1 MTKQAIK
8 EKLAN
13 ILRLVNTFLAMQE
26 KKETQQKP
34 GLEKEYLQGLSKKLT
49 ESVKQ
54 FGHDEEDQPQ
64 EIVQIL
70 NEIMHAEEACRAKY
84 EIGARFHV
92 IQSQLQAL
100 TTAYKKESDI
110 KEMVEDIQQSTGE
123 MKSDE
128 EIVYVYLFNAQGAKF
143 HTWLSVLTPKALMD
157 HSINRPVYAKFE
169 HIDELLRSKTD
180 IEQHAYIK
188 AHIKK
193 SDIIMSL
200 DNSILKD
207 ALGNKLLRL
216 KYGSLTADKIVYFF
230 HRNKEYTVSKD
241 GELKLQEV

>member
-1 MTKQAIK
+1 MTRQAVK

-13 ILRLVNTFLAMQE
+13 ILRLVNTFFAMQE
-26 KKETQQKP
+26 KKEAQQKP
-34 GLEKEYLQGLSKKLT
+34 GLEKEYLQELSKKLT
-49 ESVKQ
+49 ASIDQ
-54 FGHDEEDQPQ
+54 LGHDEEEQPQ
-64 EIVQIL
+64 EVIKL
-70 NEIMHAEEACRAKY
+70 LKEIMHAEEACRTKY

-110 KEMVEDIQQSTGE
+110 KEVVEEVQQSTDE

-157 HSINRPVYAKFE
+157 HSVNRPVYAKFE
-169 HIDELLRSKTD
+169 HIDELLRSKID

-188 AHIKK
+188 ARIKK

-200 DNSILKD
+200 ENSILKD

-216 KYGSLTADKIVYFF
+216 KYGSLTADKIVCFF

-241 GELKLQEV
+241 GELKLQEA